1 MEKYSSEDESDV
13 SDSEIME
20 YKEKTCTQ
28 LRSGKIKVKCGQKTF
43 RCPFCPGKMKQAY
56 DLKELLQHAKGIGA
70 AHKRKAK
77 VRATHLGLADY
88 LEKYLERSLEEPL
101 QMVVHNPETTNK
113 NEEEKYVWP
122 WMGILVNLQ
131 YVVKFEECCGET
143 EDRLRAQF
151 SRFRPVEVTIL
162 GDPNDQSLFATI
174 KFAEELSGFDNG
186 SAFEMYFITKHCGK
200 ADWNRSC
207 RKDYLYGWLAR
218 SDDYFSSGPI
228 GEHLKKNG
236 VLRSVGDLVREGKE
250 KTDRRVSDFI
260 RQIWEKNKQLEELE
274 LKKQLNAMKL
284 CRMREEKYRL
294 DEMLQGEINKRC
306 KQLED
311 LASNSDIVD
320 RATLEAKMEKE
331 NKLLHLVME
340 KQEKDLCCL
349 LEKQKIQE
357 ETDETL
363 KMLTAYQMQ
372 LDAKHKLELEVE
384 KLTGKLEILKF
395 RGDHEDMKLQK
406 EIEDVSEELAE
417 KDAELESIDDL
428 NQVLISN
435 EGRTSEEL
443 EEAKKE
449 MIRALEKRSGVRSN
463 MIIGVKR
470 MGQLDQRAFREACKL
485 KIAKD
490 DFEGA
495 FALLYSKWEYEIN
508 QPEWYFDVDGK
519 KKETIQEDD
528 EKLQALKAEYGKEA
542 YDLVVRA
549 ICEMRQYSPHERC
562 PEPELWDFKKD
573 QKATVPEVAAYL
585 VKQWRASKNKRA
597 YT

>member
-1 MEKYSSEDESDV
+1 MDHMVMGIPFFTFRGRVPMEKYSSEDESDV

-174 KFAEELSGFDNG
+174 KFVEELSGFDNG
-186 SAFEMYFITKHCGK
+186 SAFEMYFITKHC
-200 ADWNRSC
+200 
-207 RKDYLYGWLAR
+207 
-218 SDDYFSSGPI
+218 
-228 GEHLKKNG
+228 

-294 DEMLQGEINKRC
+294 VKEHNEKMIKMLQGEINKRC

-490 DFEGA
+490 DFEGE

-549 ICEMRQYSPHERC
+549 ICEMREYSPHERC